1 MKDNGTKI
9 AFFILLSELHAA
21 WLLLSGVVS
30 LIRTHMLSKC
40 LENTYLC
47 YGWGIYTQIGV
58 LWKIYADRVRDRRH
72 KRNDPCN
79 LSEIP

>member
-30 LIRTHMLSKC
+30 LIRTCFPSA
-40 LENTYLC
+40 
-47 YGWGIYTQIGV
+47 
-58 LWKIYADRVRDRRH
+58 WKTHIFAMDGDFTH
-72 KRNDPCN
+72 K
-79 LSEIP
+79 

>member
-30 LIRTHMLSKC
+30 LIRTHMLSKVLGKHISLLWMGTLHTNRSA
-40 LENTYLC
+40 LEN
-47 YGWGIYTQIGV
+47 IG
-58 LWKIYADRVRDRRH
+58 RQS
-72 KRNDPCN
+72 KRQKA
-79 LSEIP
+79 